1 MLNINRKDTI
11 ETDNWIRVI
20 FLLPPFNFGHNAFH
34 NARIRRSY
42 PILSG
47 ERVMVVG
54 KFENIFREWRNF
66 YSPFYGNITDSHNFA
81 RPIESQNNRN
91 IPKCLSNLSGLS
103 NNNNIITR
111 IILSIP
117 KHFFIKFERIYII
130 KIDVWKTRKRE
141 KIKEKRKKESDMDKR
156 IKSYK
161 LQSYR

>member
-1 MLNINRKDTI
+1 
-11 ETDNWIRVI
+11 
-20 FLLPPFNFGHNAFH
+20 
-34 NARIRRSY
+34 
-42 PILSG
+42 
-47 ERVMVVG
+47 MVVG

-130 KIDVWKTRKRE
+130 KYRCMENEKERENKGKKKERKR
-141 KIKEKRKKESDMDKR
+141 
-156 IKSYK
+156 YG
-161 LQSYR
+161 

>member
-54 KFENIFREWRNF
+54 KFENIFENGEISIPRFMEI
-66 YSPFYGNITDSHNFA
+66 SPI
-81 RPIESQNNRN
+81 
-91 IPKCLSNLSGLS
+91 
-103 NNNNIITR
+103 R
-111 IILSIP
+111 IISLARLNRKITEISRNACP
-117 KHFFIKFERIYII
+117 TYPAYRTTII
-130 KIDVWKTRKRE
+130 
-141 KIKEKRKKESDMDKR
+141 
-156 IKSYK
+156 
-161 LQSYR
+161 

>member
-1 MLNINRKDTI
+1 M
-11 ETDNWIRVI
+11 
-20 FLLPPFNFGHNAFH
+20 
-34 NARIRRSY
+34 
-42 PILSG
+42 
-47 ERVMVVG
+47 
-54 KFENIFREWRNF
+54 
-66 YSPFYGNITDSHNFA
+66 
-81 RPIESQNNRN
+81 
-91 IPKCLSNLSGLS
+91 CLSNLSGLS